1 MPNTADRSPFVK
13 LPDNE
18 MQRAVDALREAGAV
32 NAAVQLSD
40 GRVLVFRGGP
50 FGSVEIMP
58 MGSVEITV
66 NGLQARDVV

>member
-1 MPNTADRSPFVK
+1 VK

-18 MQRAVDALREAGAV
+18 LQRAVDALREAGAV

-58 MGSVEITV
+58 HGEVSVVV
-66 NGLQARDVV
+66 NGLHARDVV